1 MKYEQIAKALII
13 EGCDELCI
21 YRSFGLWNEFSLIR
35 SLVKENKAEIVD
47 SKFYSLY
54 SWDKDRKPDILKES
68 TFSECLDMDFS
79 VETSILTIKM
89 WDGDSYHGQK
99 TTERCE
105 WKVKVKAASI
115 PFLKERVIDEL
126 KQHAKWVREQQIIQE
141 EKEKIDTI
149 FQDLINKA
157 N

>member
-1 MKYEQIAKALII
+1 MKYEQIAKALIK
-13 EGCDELCI
+13 EGRDELSI
-21 YRSFGLWNEFSLIR
+21 YRYFGLWSEFSLIR

-54 SWDKDRKPDILKES
+54 SWEKDRKPDILSES
-68 TFSECLDMDFS
+68 TFSQCLEMDFS
-79 VETSILTIKM
+79 VESSILTIKM

-115 PFLKERVIDEL
+115 PFIKERAIYEL
-126 KQHAKWVREQQIIQE
+126 KQHAKWVREQQMIQDE
-141 EKEKIDTI
+141 QEKIDAI
-149 FQDLINKA
+149 FQDLIDKA